1 MKRRSAW
8 LLMVSQI
15 SYDIRKRSPGRPRLL
30 RLSGDRETS
39 VMQKSNSEENI
50 PLLPWFE
57 TVLLETPSESRRG

>member
-1 MKRRSAW
+1 MKQRSAW

-15 SYDIRKRSPGRPRLL
+15 SYDIRKRSAGRTRRL
-30 RLSGDRETS
+30 RLSADREAS

-57 TVLLETPSESRRG
+57 TVLLETPYDRFP